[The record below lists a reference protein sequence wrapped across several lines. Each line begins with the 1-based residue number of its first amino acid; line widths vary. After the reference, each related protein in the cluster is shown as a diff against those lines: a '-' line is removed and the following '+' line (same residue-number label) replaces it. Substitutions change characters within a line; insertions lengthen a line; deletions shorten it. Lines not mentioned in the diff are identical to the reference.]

1 MTMEDQYYEEVEYA
15 GFWLRLAAYL
25 IDGIILNIAFY
36 ILFAI
41 FGISIFS
48 GMMGSEMLETG
59 EPNPE
64 TMVTMFSSL
73 STLML
78 VSFVGS
84 WLYFALQESSD
95 AQATLGKR
103 ALRIRVTDLEGE
115 KISFARATGRYFGKI
130 LSGMIFLIG
139 YIMAGFTERKQA
151 LHDMMASTLVLRDD

>member
-1 MTMEDQYYEEVEYA
+1 MEEQYYDEVEYA
-15 GFWLRLAAYL
+15 GFWLRVAAYL
-25 IDGIILNIAFY
+25 IDGIILNIALY

-41 FGISIFS
+41 FGISAFS

-64 TMVTMFSSL
+64 AVAAMFSSF
-73 STLML
+73 SILML
-78 VSFVGS
+78 ISVVGS

-103 ALRIRVTDLEGE
+103 AVRIRVTDFEGD
-115 KISFARATGRYFGKI
+115 KITFARATGRYFGKI
-130 LSGMIFLIG
+130 ISGMIFMIG
-139 YIMAGFTERKQA
+139 YFMAGFTERKQA

>member
-1 MTMEDQYYEEVEYA
+1 MEDHYYEEAEYA

-25 IDGIILNIAFY
+25 IDGLIVNVALY

-41 FGISIFS
+41 FGISYFS
-48 GMMGSEMLETG
+48 SFVGSEMLETG
-59 EPNPE
+59 EPDPE
-64 TMVTMFSSL
+64 VIAGMFSSMA
-73 STLML
+73 TMML
-78 VSFVGS
+78 ISVVGT

-103 ALRIRVTDLEGE
+103 AVRVRVTDIDGE

-130 LSGMIFLIG
+130 ISSMIFMVG
-139 YIMAGFTERKQA
+139 FIMAGFTERKQA